1 MKKLFL
7 LVLVLTLSL
16 CVASSANAEK
26 VFHTYMASDTPILN
40 GHNSVET
47 SLDTP
52 IGYCGATL
60 YRAIADETRLNYEYI
75 GEIAA
80 ELPEEVSEEYG
91 PEDRKAFVSPMRD
104 VEYHMLMELPRSGK
118 DPESPVRE

>member
-1 MKKLFL
+1 MKKLIV

-16 CVASSANAEK
+16 SVAASASAEK
-26 VFHTYMASDTPILN
+26 VFRTYLGSDTPILN

-60 YRAIADETRLNYEYI
+60 YRTIVDETRLN
-75 GEIAA
+75 
-80 ELPEEVSEEYG
+80 
-91 PEDRKAFVSPMRD
+91 
-104 VEYHMLMELPRSGK
+104 
-118 DPESPVRE
+118 

>member
-1 MKKLFL
+1 MKKLIL
-7 LVLVLTLSL
+7 LALVLMLAL

-26 VFHTYMASDTPILN
+26 AFHTYLTADTPILN

-60 YRAIADETRLNYEYI
+60 YRAIADESRLNYKYI

-80 ELPEEVSEEYG
+80 ELPEEISENVWRIALR
-91 PEDRKAFVSPMRD
+91 P
-104 VEYHMLMELPRSGK
+104 
-118 DPESPVRE
+118 